1 MVKIN
6 TIDGVLLRD
15 MLVAGT
21 TVLQKNREK
30 VDALNVFPVPD
41 GDTGTNMSLTIQSA
55 MKEVNATDSVNA
67 GQAAQAIA
75 KGALRGARGNSGVI
89 LSQLFRGFSKELTD
103 LECITPLQFAHAL
116 QRGAKTAYKA
126 VMKPKEGTILT
137 VARVIAEEAVKQ
149 AEKSPDDFYAL
160 FDVILS
166 SGDEILKK
174 TQHMLP
180 ALTQAGVVDSG
191 GCGLLYIYHGFSA
204 ALRGEELPEAGI
216 ISASV
221 STYEDIIKDYDN
233 LEDIQFAY
241 RTELLIKRFKG
252 ESLDASMDRL
262 KRRLNRLGDY
272 IYVELET
279 DGVRVLAHSNDPGK
293 TLQYALEIGEIC
305 NVTVTNLVDLRRGKE
320 PDVPKV
326 LKKYG
331 MVVVSL
337 GEGFGKI
344 YKDLQVDKIVDG
356 GQTMNPSID
365 DLASAIESVYAENVF
380 VFPNNSNVIMAAEQA
395 AKISNRN
402 VYVLRTKNVAMG
414 ISAAIAFNPDSDPET
429 NLKRMQEAA
438 EQVRTGAVT
447 YAIRDTVFEGLEIK
461 KGDIIGLH
469 NGAVTIKGNN
479 ITEVATNLMK
489 DIITEADELIT
500 VYYGVDVQQEDAQIV
515 ADALVE
521 AYDFCDVEIQD
532 GGQPL
537 YYYLISVE

>member
-1 MVKIN
+1 MAKIN

-15 MLVAGT
+15 MLLAGT

-41 GDTGTNMSLTIQSA
+41 GDTGTNMTLTIQSA
-55 MKEVNATDSVNA
+55 VKEVNAKEYLKASE
-67 GQAAQAIA
+67 AAQAIA

-89 LSQLFRGFSKELTD
+89 LSQLFRGFSKELLD
-103 LECITPLQFAHAL
+103 LDTISPLQFAQAL

-149 AEKSPDDFYAL
+149 AESSPDDFFAL
-160 FDVILS
+160 FDVILK

-174 TQHMLP
+174 TQYMLP

-191 GCGLLYIYHGFSA
+191 GCGLLYIYHGFNA

-216 ISASV
+216 IATSASSV
-221 STYEDIIKDYDN
+221 EDIIAKFDA
-233 LEDIQFAY
+233 LEDKPFTY
-241 RTELLIKRFKG
+241 RAELLIKRYKG
-252 ESLDASMDRL
+252 ESLDENLDRL

-272 IYVELET
+272 VYVERES
-279 DGVRVLAHSNDPGK
+279 DGIRVLSHSNDPGK
-293 TLQYALEIGEIC
+293 ALQYAMELGNLCNIKLTNVLDNDDNGNSEIP
-305 NVTVTNLVDLRRGKE
+305 KE
-320 PDVPKV
+320 

-331 MVVVSL
+331 MVAVSL

-344 YKDLQVDKIVDG
+344 YKDLQVDKVVDG
-356 GQTMNPSID
+356 GQTMNPSIE

-380 VFPNNSNVIMAAEQA
+380 VFPNNGNVIMAAEQA
-395 AKISNRN
+395 AKISERN

-414 ISAAIAFNPDSDPET
+414 ISAAIAFNPDNDPDSNFE
-429 NLKRMQEAA
+429 RMQEAA

-447 YAIRDTVFEGLEIK
+447 FAVRDTTFENLEIK

-469 NGAVTIKGNN
+469 NGAITIKGDNLSQ
-479 ITEVATNLMK
+479 VAINLMK
-489 DIITEADELIT
+489 DIITEDDELIT
-500 VYYGVDVQQEDAQIV
+500 VYYGADVKEEDAQVV
-515 ADALVE
+515 ADSLSE
-521 AYDFCDVEIQD
+521 AYCDCDVEIQN

>member
-6 TIDGVLLRD
+6 TVDGVLLRD
-15 MLVAGT
+15 MLVAGS

-55 MKEVNATDSVNA
+55 MKEVNAKELVKA
-67 GQAAQAIA
+67 GEAAQAIA

-89 LSQLFRGFSKELTD
+89 LSQLFRGFSKELAELD
-103 LECITPLQFAHAL
+103 NVSPMQFALAM

-149 AEKSPDDFYAL
+149 AEKSPDDFCAL

-166 SGDEILKK
+166 SGEDILKK

-204 ALRGEELPEAGI
+204 ALRGEKLPEAGI
-216 ISASV
+216 ISTSAN
-221 STYEDIIKDYDN
+221 TYEDIVEQYDK
-233 LEDIQFAY
+233 LEEIPFAY
-241 RTELLIKRFKG
+241 RTELLIKRFHG
-252 ESLDASMDRL
+252 ESLDESMDRL
-262 KRRLNRLGDY
+262 KRRLNRLGDFV
-272 IYVELET
+272 YVEMET
-279 DGVRVLAHSNDPGK
+279 DGIRVLSHSNDPGK
-293 TLQYALEIGEIC
+293 ALQYALELGEIS
-305 NVTVTNLVDLRRGKE
+305 NVSITNLVELRGGDE
-320 PDVPKV
+320 PDAPKE

-331 MVVVSL
+331 MVAVSL
-337 GEGFGKI
+337 GKGFGKI
-344 YKDLQVDKIVDG
+344 YHDLQVDKVVDG

-365 DLASAIESVYAENVF
+365 DLSNAIESVNAENVF
-380 VFPNNSNVIMAAEQA
+380 VFPNNGNVIMAAEQA
-395 AKISNRN
+395 AMISERN
-402 VYVLRTKNVAMG
+402 VKVLRTKNVAMG
-414 ISAAIAFNPDSDPET
+414 ISAAIAFNPDVDPET
-429 NLKRMQEAA
+429 NFQRMQEAA

-447 YAIRDTVFEGLEIK
+447 YAVRDTVFESLEIK

-469 NGAVTIKGNN
+469 NGAVTIKGDN
-479 ITEVATNLMK
+479 ITKVAADLMK
-489 DIITEADELIT
+489 DIITEDDELIT
-500 VYYGVDVQQEDAQIV
+500 VYYGVDVKREDAQIV
-515 ADALVE
+515 ADALAE
-521 AYDFCDVEIQD
+521 AYSFCDVEVQD